1 MTSIDPQTPASD
13 LMRSLTDTVGVL
25 LHQELRKAQEEMTD
39 KARQAVKGVG
49 ILSGAAVLGAL
60 AAGTSATFVVRLL
73 DGIMPPRAAAAFTTA
88 TFGAAATG
96 LATWG
101 IRELRSLQPPV
112 PTQTMQSMRDD
123 IDAAHRE
130 AHR

>member
-49 ILSGAAVLGAL
+49 ILSGAAV
-60 AAGTSATFVVRLL
+60 VVRLL

-88 TFGAAATG
+88 TFGAAAAG